1 MSDYQPPQEPTAS
14 TAPSI
19 PHSREAEEA
28 VVGAVLINPEVYY
41 DVAQFLSA
49 EDFYIHRHRWI
60 WEAYT
65 SLHEQRMPIDLLTV
79 SEELDRLGQLQ
90 EIGGPAYLTSMV
102 NQVPSSSTPSPTGAS
117 WRGTPYAA
125 A

>member
-1 MSDYQPPQEPTAS
+1 MSDYQPQEPQNTPA
-14 TAPSI
+14 APSI

-49 EDFYIHRHRWI
+49 DDFYIHRHKWI
-60 WEAYT
+60 WEAFT
-65 SLHEQRMPIDLLTV
+65 GLHEQRIPIDLLTV
-79 SEELDRLGQLQ
+79 AEELDRIGQLA

-102 NQVPSSSTPSPTGAS
+102 TRCPP
-117 WRGTPYAA
+117 R
-125 A
+125 